1 MNLNFPLDI
10 IMIPVQLIVVFFTL
24 YYFILAFFGLYSPNR
39 REDEKPQKSFAI
51 LVAAHNEENVIG
63 QLVDNFHILDYPDHL
78 YDIFVIADNCSDQ
91 TAKIARK
98 AGATVFERFD
108 SANRGKGF
116 AMEWGFAKLFSRQ
129 RQYDAV
135 AVFDA
140 DNLVDTRFLKVM
152 NNHLLKGE
160 TVIQGYL
167 DAKNPTDTWVAGTF
181 AICFWVVD
189 HIWHLAKYN
198 IGLSSCLGG
207 TGMVISTDLLKR
219 HGWGATCLTEDLEF
233 TMKCLADG
241 IPTAWAHEAIVYDE
255 KPLTFM
261 QSWNQRKRWAQGH
274 FDVASRY
281 IPRLFREG
289 IRRKDIRPLDGILH
303 LLQPHFLIL
312 STTFVVLSMIHQHV
326 PFYTN
331 ILFNVLPGEVWAV
344 VAVGQYIF
352 PLLVLTRIHAPLKSW
367 YYMLLYPLFIYSWV
381 PITFLGYLHRHDKSW
396 SHTPHSRS
404 LSYHEVIGAFPKDSL
419 LGKQVAK

>member
-1 MNLNFPLDI
+1 MNFPFDI
-10 IMIPVQLIVVFFTL
+10 IMFPVQLIVVFFTL
-24 YYFILAFFGLYSPNR
+24 YYFLLSFFGLFR
-39 REDEKPQKSFAI
+39 TREHILSVPTKRFAV

-63 QLVDNFHILDYPDHL
+63 QLIDNFNIMHYPKEL
-78 YDIFVIADNCSDQ
+78 YDVYVIADNCTDK
-91 TAKIARK
+91 TAEIARN
-98 AGATVFERFD
+98 AGANVLERFD
-108 SANRGKGF
+108 PANKGKGF
-116 AMEWGFAKLFSRQ
+116 AMEWGFANLFSQ
-129 RQYDAV
+129 SIQYDAV

-140 DNLVDTRFLKVM
+140 DNLVDPEFLQVM
-152 NNHLLKGE
+152 NHHLMKGE
-160 TVIQGYL
+160 LLIQGYL

-189 HIWHLAKYN
+189 HIWNLAKYH

-207 TGMVISTDLLKR
+207 TGMVISTELLKR

-233 TMKCLADG
+233 TMKCLLEH
-241 IPTAWAHEAIVYDE
+241 IPTSWAHEAIVYDE

-274 FDVASRY
+274 FDVASRF
-281 IPRLFREG
+281 ISPLFMEGLRSRDVRL
-289 IRRKDIRPLDGILH
+289 LDGILH

-312 STTFVVLSMIHQHV
+312 STTYVLLSMIHQHV

-331 ILFNVLPGEVWAV
+331 ILYTILPGEVWAV

-352 PLLVLTRIHAPLKSW
+352 PLIVLTKIHAPLKSW
-367 YYMLLYPLFIYSWV
+367 FYMLLYPVFIYSWV
-381 PITFLGYLHRHDKSW
+381 PVTFIGYLHRHDKNW

-404 LSYHEVIGAFPKDSL
+404 LSYNEAMGNFQ
-419 LGKQVAK
+419 KQNMLSKQAAK

>member
-1 MNLNFPLDI
+1 M
-10 IMIPVQLIVVFFTL
+10 
-24 YYFILAFFGLYSPNR
+24 
-39 REDEKPQKSFAI
+39 
-51 LVAAHNEENVIG
+51 IG
-63 QLVDNFHILDYPDHL
+63 QLVENFHILDYPDHL

-91 TAKIARK
+91 TATIARK
-98 AGATVFERFD
+98 AGAKVFERFD
-108 SANRGKGF
+108 PSNRGKGF
-116 AMEWGFAKLFSRQ
+116 AMEWGFAKLFELP

-140 DNLVDTRFLKVM
+140 DNLVDTQFLKVM
-152 NNHLLKGE
+152 NRHLLKGE

-207 TGMVISTDLLKR
+207 TGMVISTELLKR

-241 IPTAWAHEAIVYDE
+241 ISTSWAHDAIVYDE

-281 IPRLFREG
+281 IPRLLAEG
-289 IRRKDIRPLDGILH
+289 WRRRDVRPLDGILH

-312 STTFVVLSMIHQHV
+312 STLFVLLSMIHQQV

-331 ILFNVLPGEVWAV
+331 ILFYVLPGEVWAV

-352 PLLVLTRIHAPLKSW
+352 PLVVLTRIHAPLKSW
-367 YYMLLYPLFIYSWV
+367 FYMLLYPLFIYSWV
-381 PITFLGYLHRHDKSW
+381 PITFIGYLHRHDKSW

-404 LSYHEVIGAFPKDSL
+404 LSYHDVIGAFPKSGL
-419 LGKQVAK
+419 LGKQAAK

>member
-1 MNLNFPLDI
+1 MNFPFDI
-10 IMIPVQLIVVFFTL
+10 VMIPVQLIVVFFTL
-24 YYFILAFFGLYSPNR
+24 YYFVLAFFGLFRAPKNITA
-39 REDEKPQKSFAI
+39 DPAKTFAI
-51 LVAAHNEENVIG
+51 LVAAHNEANVIG
-63 QLVDNFHILDYPDHL
+63 QLIENFHIMNYPKNL
-78 YDIFVIADNCSDQ
+78 YDIYVIADNCMDK
-91 TAKIARK
+91 TADVAKS
-98 AGATVFERFD
+98 AGASVLERFD
-108 SANRGKGF
+108 PENRGKGY
-116 AMEWGFAKLFSRQ
+116 AMEWGFEKLFAQS

-140 DNLVDTRFLKVM
+140 DNLVDPNFLRVM
-152 NNHLLKGE
+152 NQHLLNGE

-233 TMKCLADG
+233 TMKCLAEG
-241 IPTAWAHEAIVYDE
+241 ISTSWAHDAVVYDE

-281 IPRLFREG
+281 IPQLFAEG
-289 IRRKDIRPLDGILH
+289 IRRRDIRLLDGILH

-312 STTFVVLSMIHQHV
+312 STTFVILSMIHQQV

-331 ILFNVLPGEVWAV
+331 ILYSILPGEVWAV
-344 VAVGQYIF
+344 VAIGQYIF
-352 PLLVLTRIHAPLKSW
+352 PLIVLTKIHAPLKSW
-367 YYMLLYPLFIYSWV
+367 FYMLLYPLFIYSWV
-381 PITFLGYLHRHDKSW
+381 PVTFIGYRHRHDKSW

-404 LSYHEVIGAFPKDSL
+404 LSYHDIMGTFQKEHML
-419 LGKQVAK
+419 TKQTAK

>member
-1 MNLNFPLDI
+1 MNFPFDV

-24 YYFILAFFGLYSPNR
+24 YYFVLAFFGLFRAPR
-39 REDEKPQKSFAI
+39 RFTAPPEKKFAI
-51 LVAAHNEENVIG
+51 MVAAHNEENVIG
-63 QLVDNFHILDYPDHL
+63 QLVENFHIMEYPRHL
-78 YDIFVIADNCSDQ
+78 FDVYVIADNCTDC
-91 TAKIARK
+91 TAVVARA
-98 AGATVFERFD
+98 AGAMVLERTD
-108 SANRGKGF
+108 PDNRGKGF
-116 AMEWGFAKLFSRQ
+116 AMEWGFDKLFAQDRH
-129 RQYDAV
+129 YDAV

-140 DNLVDTRFLKVM
+140 DNLVKPNFLQVM
-152 NNHLLKGE
+152 NHHLLKGE
-160 TVIQGYL
+160 MVIQGYL

-207 TGMVISTDLLKR
+207 TGMVISTELLKR

-233 TMKCLADG
+233 TMKCLMEG
-241 IPTAWAHEAIVYDE
+241 IPTTWAHDAVVYDE

-274 FDVASRY
+274 FDVASRF
-281 IPRLFREG
+281 IPRLFSEG
-289 IRRKDIRPLDGILH
+289 LQRGDIRLLDGILH

-312 STTFVVLSMIHQHV
+312 STMFVLLSMIHQHM

-331 ILFNVLPGEVWAV
+331 ILYTILPGEVWAV
-344 VAVGQYIF
+344 VAIGQYIF
-352 PLLVLTRIHAPLKSW
+352 PLVVLTKIGAPLKSW
-367 YYMLLYPLFIYSWV
+367 FYMLLYPVFIYSWV
-381 PITFLGYLHRHDKSW
+381 PVTFIGYWHRHDKSW

-404 LSYHEVIGAFPKDSL
+404 LSYHEVIGGPFPKDDL
-419 LGKQVAK
+419 LSKQAAK

>member
-1 MNLNFPLDI
+1 MNFPFDI

-24 YYFILAFFGLYSPNR
+24 YYFVLAFFGLFRVQKKIVSPP
-39 REDEKPQKSFAI
+39 EKTFAV

-63 QLVDNFHILDYPDHL
+63 QLIDNFHIMDYPAELFDV
-78 YDIFVIADNCSDQ
+78 YVIADNCTDK
-91 TAKIARK
+91 TALVAQK
-98 AGATVFERFD
+98 AGAKVLERFD
-108 SANRGKGF
+108 PENRGKGF
-116 AMEWGFAKLFSRQ
+116 AMEWGFEKLFALP

-140 DNLVDTRFLKVM
+140 DNLVDPQFLYVM
-152 NNHLLKGE
+152 NHHLLKGE
-160 TVIQGYL
+160 SVIQGYL
-167 DAKNPTDTWVAGTF
+167 DAKNPTDTWIAGTF

-198 IGLSSCLGG
+198 IGLSSGLGG

-233 TMKCLADG
+233 TMKCLMEG
-241 IPTAWAHEAIVYDE
+241 IPTSWAHDAIVYDE

-274 FDVASRY
+274 FDVAARF
-281 IPRLFREG
+281 IPRFFVEG
-289 IRRKDIRPLDGILH
+289 IRRRDIRLLDGILH

-312 STTFVVLSMIHQHV
+312 STMFVVLSMIHQQV

-331 ILFNVLPGEVWAV
+331 ILYTILPGEVWAV
-344 VAVGQYIF
+344 VAIGQYIF
-352 PLLVLTRIHAPLKSW
+352 PLIVLTKIKAPLKSW
-367 YYMLLYPLFIYSWV
+367 FYMLLYPVFIYSWV
-381 PITFLGYLHRHDKSW
+381 PVTFIGYLQRHDKNW
-396 SHTPHSRS
+396 SHTTHSRS
-404 LSYHEVIGAFPKDSL
+404 LSYHEVMGTFPKDDMLS
-419 LGKQVAK
+419 KQAAK

>member
-1 MNLNFPLDI
+1 MNFPLDL

-24 YYFILAFFGLYSPNR
+24 YYFVLAFFGLFRAPKKITA
-39 REDEKPQKSFAI
+39 DPQKRFAV
-51 LVAAHNEENVIG
+51 LVAAHNEESVIG
-63 QLVDNFHILDYPDHL
+63 QLVENFKIMDYPQQLFDV
-78 YDIFVIADNCSDQ
+78 YVIADNCTDK
-91 TAKIARK
+91 TAIVARNT
-98 AGATVFERFD
+98 GAIVMERFD
-108 SANRGKGF
+108 SENRGKGF
-116 AMEWGFAKLFSRQ
+116 AMEWGFAKLFAMD

-140 DNLVDTRFLKVM
+140 DNLVDLRFLRVM
-152 NNHLLKGE
+152 NHHLIQGE

-207 TGMVISTDLLKR
+207 TGMVISTDLLKK

-233 TMKCLADG
+233 TMKCLLEG
-241 IPTAWAHEAIVYDE
+241 IPTSWAHDAIVYDE

-274 FDVASRY
+274 FDVASRF
-281 IPRLFREG
+281 ISLLFVEG
-289 IRRKDIRPLDGILH
+289 FRRKDVRLLDGILH

-312 STTFVVLSMIHQHV
+312 STTFVLLSMIHQHV

-331 ILFNVLPGEVWAV
+331 ILYTILPGEVWAV
-344 VAVGQYIF
+344 VAIGQYIF
-352 PLLVLTRIHAPLKSW
+352 PLIVLTKIRAPLKSW
-367 YYMLLYPLFIYSWV
+367 FYMLLYPVFIYSWV
-381 PITFLGYLHRHDKSW
+381 PVTFIGYRHRHDKNW

-404 LSYHEVIGAFPKDSL
+404 LSYHEVMDTFQKDTL
-419 LGKQVAK
+419 LSKQAAK

>member
-1 MNLNFPLDI
+1 MNFPFDLV
-10 IMIPVQLIVVFFTL
+10 MIPVQLIVVFFTL
-24 YYFILAFFGLYSPNR
+24 YYFVLSFFGLFHSPKS
-39 REDEKPQKSFAI
+39 ETADPEKTFAI
-51 LVAAHNEENVIG
+51 LVAAHNESNVIG
-63 QLVDNFHILDYPDHL
+63 QLIDNFSIMNYPESL
-78 YDIFVIADNCSDQ
+78 YDVYVIADNCTDN
-91 TAKIARK
+91 TAEVARN
-98 AGATVFERFD
+98 AGAKVMERFD
-108 SANRGKGF
+108 PENRGKGF
-116 AMEWGFAKLFSRQ
+116 AMEWGFAKLFAQ
-129 RQYDAV
+129 ARQYDAI

-140 DNLVDTRFLKVM
+140 DNLVDPEFLRVM
-152 NNHLLKGE
+152 NQHLLKGE

-233 TMKCLADG
+233 TMKCLAEG
-241 IPTAWAHEAIVYDE
+241 ISTSWAHEAIVYDE

-274 FDVASRY
+274 FDVASRF
-281 IPRLFREG
+281 IPKLFSEG
-289 IRRKDIRPLDGILH
+289 VRRRDIRLLDGILH

-312 STTFVVLSMIHQHV
+312 STTFVVLSLIHQQV

-331 ILFNVLPGEVWAV
+331 ILYTILPGEVWAV
-344 VAVGQYIF
+344 VAIGQYIF
-352 PLLVLTRIHAPLKSW
+352 PLVVLTKIHAPLKSW
-367 YYMLLYPLFIYSWV
+367 FYMLLYPVFIYSWV
-381 PITFLGYLHRHDKSW
+381 PVTFIGYLHRHDKSW
-396 SHTPHSRS
+396 SHTTHSRS
-404 LSYHEVIGAFPKDSL
+404 LSYNDVMGTFPKENML
-419 LGKQVAK
+419 TKQAAK

>member
-1 MNLNFPLDI
+1 MDL

-24 YYFILAFFGLYSPNR
+24 YYFVLAFFGLFRAPKKITAPPAKR
-39 REDEKPQKSFAI
+39 FAV
-51 LVAAHNEENVIG
+51 LVAAHNEETVIG
-63 QLVDNFHILDYPDHL
+63 QLVDNFNIMDYPRHL
-78 YDIFVIADNCSDQ
+78 FDVYVIADNCTDK
-91 TAKIARK
+91 TAAVARNV
-98 AGATVFERFD
+98 GAIVLERFD
-108 SANRGKGF
+108 PGNRGKGF
-116 AMEWGFAKLFSRQ
+116 AMEWGFAKIFARDQ
-129 RQYDAV
+129 HYDAF

-140 DNLVDTRFLKVM
+140 DNIVDPQFLRVM
-152 NNHLLKGE
+152 NQHLQKGE
-160 TVIQGYL
+160 LVIQGYL

-207 TGMVISTDLLKR
+207 TGMVISTELLKR

-233 TMKCLADG
+233 TMKCLLEG
-241 IPTAWAHEAIVYDE
+241 IPTSWAHDAIVYDE

-274 FDVASRY
+274 FDVASRF
-281 IPRLFREG
+281 IPRLFAEG
-289 IRRKDIRPLDGILH
+289 IRRRDIRLLDGILH
-303 LLQPHFLIL
+303 LFQPHFLIL
-312 STTFVVLSMIHQHV
+312 STVFVVLSMIHQHV

-331 ILFNVLPGEVWAV
+331 ILYTILPGEVWAV

-352 PLLVLTRIHAPLKSW
+352 PLIVLTKIRAPLKSW
-367 YYMLLYPLFIYSWV
+367 FYMLLYPLFIYSWV
-381 PITFLGYLHRHDKSW
+381 PVTFIGYHQRHDKSW

-404 LSYHEVIGAFPKDSL
+404 LSYQEVLGTFPKESL
-419 LGKQVAK
+419 LSKQTANER

>member
-1 MNLNFPLDI
+1 MNFPFDLV
-10 IMIPVQLIVVFFTL
+10 MIPVQLIVVFFTL
-24 YYFILAFFGLYSPNR
+24 YYFVLAFFGLFHTP
-39 REDEKPQKSFAI
+39 KSENADPSKTFAV
-51 LVAAHNEENVIG
+51 LVAAHNESNVIG
-63 QLVDNFHILDYPDHL
+63 QLVDNFAIMNYPKSL
-78 YDIFVIADNCSDQ
+78 YDVYVIADNCTDN
-91 TAKIARK
+91 TAEVARR
-98 AGATVFERFD
+98 AGAEVLERFD
-108 SANRGKGF
+108 PENRGKGF
-116 AMEWGFAKLFSRQ
+116 AMEWGFAKLFAQSK
-129 RQYDAV
+129 QYDAI

-140 DNLVDTRFLKVM
+140 DNLVDPEFLRVM
-152 NNHLLKGE
+152 NQHLLKGE

-233 TMKCLADG
+233 TMKCLAEG
-241 IPTAWAHEAIVYDE
+241 ISTSWAHEAVVYDE
-255 KPLTFM
+255 KPLTFI

-274 FDVASRY
+274 FDVASRF
-281 IPRLFREG
+281 IPKLFAEG
-289 IRRKDIRPLDGILH
+289 IRRRDIRLLDGILH

-312 STTFVVLSMIHQHV
+312 STTFVLLSMIHQQV

-331 ILFNVLPGEVWAV
+331 ILYTILPGEVWAV
-344 VAVGQYIF
+344 VAIGQYIF
-352 PLLVLTRIHAPLKSW
+352 PLIVLTKIHAPLKSW
-367 YYMLLYPLFIYSWV
+367 FYMLLYPVFIYSWV
-381 PITFLGYLHRHDKSW
+381 PVTFIGYQHRHDKSW

-404 LSYHEVIGAFPKDSL
+404 LSYHEVMGTTFPKENML
-419 LGKQVAK
+419 TKQTAK

>member
-1 MNLNFPLDI
+1 MNFPLDL

-24 YYFILAFFGLYSPNR
+24 YYFVLAFFGLFRAPKKITA
-39 REDEKPQKSFAI
+39 DPQKRFAV

-63 QLVDNFHILDYPDHL
+63 QLIDNFKIMDYPRQLFDV
-78 YDIFVIADNCSDQ
+78 YVIADNCTDK
-91 TAKIARK
+91 TATVARN
-98 AGATVFERFD
+98 AGAIVMERFD
-108 SANRGKGF
+108 PENRGKGF
-116 AMEWGFAKLFSRQ
+116 AMEWGFARLFALD
-129 RQYDAV
+129 RQYDAI

-140 DNLVDTRFLKVM
+140 DNLVDPQFLRVM
-152 NNHLLKGE
+152 NHHLLNGE
-160 TVIQGYL
+160 LVIQGYL

-207 TGMVISTDLLKR
+207 TGMVISTDLLKK

-233 TMKCLADG
+233 TMKCLLEG
-241 IPTAWAHEAIVYDE
+241 IPTSWAHDAIVYDE

-274 FDVASRY
+274 FDVASRF
-281 IPRLFREG
+281 ISLLFVEG
-289 IRRKDIRPLDGILH
+289 FRRKDVRLLDGILH

-312 STTFVVLSMIHQHV
+312 STTFVLLSMIHQHV

-331 ILFNVLPGEVWAV
+331 ILYTILPGEVWAV
-344 VAVGQYIF
+344 VAIGQYIF
-352 PLLVLTRIHAPLKSW
+352 PFIVLTKIRAPLKSW
-367 YYMLLYPLFIYSWV
+367 FYMLLYPVFIYSWV
-381 PITFLGYLHRHDKSW
+381 PVTFIGYRHRHDKNW

-404 LSYHEVIGAFPKDSL
+404 LSYHEVMDTFQKDTL
-419 LGKQVAK
+419 LSKQAAK